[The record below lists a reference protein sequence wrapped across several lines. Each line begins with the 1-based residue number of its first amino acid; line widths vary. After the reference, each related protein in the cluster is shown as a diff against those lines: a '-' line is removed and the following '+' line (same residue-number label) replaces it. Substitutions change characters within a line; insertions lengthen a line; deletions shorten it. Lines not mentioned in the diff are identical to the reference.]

1 MRGEYFE
8 RAVQNRRSEVWTVA
22 IEGDDV
28 LPAGG
33 SEVSKNRGES
43 CCETFAFLRYD
54 LYCIAYQVSQF
65 VLIRFRAH
73 HRDLHARQ

>member
-1 MRGEYFE
+1 
-8 RAVQNRRSEVWTVA
+8 VWTVA

-33 SEVSKNRGES
+33 GEVSKNRGES

-73 HRDLHARQ
+73 YRDLHARQ